1 MFRVANTKNSLVKL
15 GNVEM
20 KIKSIPSSED
30 IPRLRG
36 GAFFIALVITAMTLG
51 GCVTDDN
58 IFSNLGTNNLNWFN
72 SAEPNERESVVI
84 TRDSNVLAN
93 GTEMEVSIHNAIE
106 LSRQKRFVEA
116 RHILADVRALQDPES
131 DGYRAVSCAMALL
144 ALREGNIKSFQ
155 RLARQLDTS
164 LGKPVRVSPS
174 YVEVISIYRAINNQ
188 NLPVNAPD
196 KFRQFK
202 EGFFPT
208 QSAST

>member
-1 MFRVANTKNSLVKL
+1 
-15 GNVEM
+15 M
-20 KIKSIPSSED
+20 KFNPISTHEYFP
-30 IPRLRG
+30 LARG
-36 GAFFIALVITAMTLG
+36 GVLSIALVVTTMLLG

-58 IFSNLGTNNLNWFN
+58 MFSDLGKNNLSWFN
-72 SAEPNERESVVI
+72 SPEPNEQESVVI
-84 TRDSNVLAN
+84 ARDSNVLAN
-93 GTEMEVSIHNAIE
+93 GTSIEVSIHNAIE

-116 RHILADVRALQDPES
+116 RHILADVRALQDHES

-155 RLARQLDTS
+155 RLARQLDSS
-164 LGKPVRVSPS
+164 LGTPVRVSPS
-174 YVEVISIYRAINNQ
+174 YLGVISLYRAINNQ

-208 QSAST
+208 MSAST

>member
-1 MFRVANTKNSLVKL
+1 MKFATNLHGWNIDVRQQWRNSFPIIV
-15 GNVEM
+15 
-20 KIKSIPSSED
+20 S
-30 IPRLRG
+30 
-36 GAFFIALVITAMTLG
+36 AMLLG

-58 IFSNLGTNNLNWFN
+58 MFSDFGKNNLSWFN
-72 SAEPNERESVVI
+72 SAEPSASESVVI
-84 TRDSNVLAN
+84 ARDSKVLAN
-93 GTEMEVSIHNAIE
+93 GTETEVSIHNAIE

-116 RHILADVRALQDPES
+116 RHILADVRALQDQES

-155 RLARQLDTS
+155 RLARQLDNS
-164 LGKPVRVSPS
+164 LGKPVSVSPS
-174 YVEVISIYRAINNQ
+174 YLGVISLYRAINNQ

-208 QSAST
+208 MSAST